1 VIRLIDILKEI
12 AYPLKKVEEQYDEL
26 EDELL
31 SVTYK
36 FSSKGEDYDIE
47 FYSDAVGSFE
57 LAFGLSKNFTA
68 ALDTDQMTGEG
79 DAANILQ
86 TVCEAVN
93 KFFEEY
99 DDQIEE
105 LEIVGTDEKRKRVY
119 KAYMPKYI
127 RPEYMDRIAIK

>member
-1 VIRLIDILKEI
+1 VIKLINILKEI

-36 FSSKGEDYDIE
+36 FSSKGEDYDVE
-47 FYSDAVGSFE
+47 FYSDTVGSFE

-105 LEIVGTDEKRKRVY
+105 LEIAGTDEKRKRVY

-127 RPEYMDRIAIK
+127 RPEYMNRVAIK